1 MREQAIL
8 RKTITSKL
16 KEIFSSKDPSHLEKE
31 IQSIIDA
38 GEENG
43 LIDPQS
49 GEMIQSILEFRDTIV
64 REVMIPRTEMVA
76 IQSDTPIDEIN
87 TLITRYGHTRMPVY
101 SGNID
106 NIVGILNVKDLL
118 KLWSKPVSESDIIAI
133 LRKPYYIP
141 ETKNTHLLL
150 HELKQRKYH
159 MAVVIDEYGGT
170 SGLVTLED
178 LIEEIVGEIHDEH
191 DAGKGGIVE
200 LADGYILVDGR
211 TEIERIEDY
220 FGVSFPEG
228 EYETLGGLILHEIR
242 KIPVTGEKIQID
254 NFEMMIES
262 ADERSIKK
270 VKMKRLS
277 GDQNG
282 PEA

>member
-1 MREQAIL
+1 M
-8 RKTITSKL
+8 
-16 KEIFSSKDPSHLEKE
+16 FSAKDSTRLEKE
-31 IQSIIDA
+31 IQSIINA

-49 GEMIQSILEFRDTIV
+49 GEMIQSILEFRDTLV

-76 IQSDTPIDEIN
+76 VPSDAPMEEIID
-87 TLITRYGHTRMPVY
+87 LITRYGHTRIPVY
-101 SGNID
+101 SGSID
-106 NIVGILNVKDLL
+106 NIVGILNVKDIL
-118 KLWSKPVSESDIIAI
+118 KFWSKPVTEGNILSI

-191 DAGKGGIVE
+191 DAGAGNIVE
-200 LADGYILVDGR
+200 LPDGYILADGR
-211 TEIERIEDY
+211 TDIEKIEDH
-220 FGVSFPEG
+220 FGATFREG
-228 EYETLGGLILHEIR
+228 KYETLGGMILHAIG
-242 KIPVTGEKIQID
+242 KIPVTGEAIEIEK
-254 NFEMMIES
+254 FEMIIES

-270 VKMKRLS
+270 VRLRRLT
-277 GDQNG
+277 GDRNG
-282 PEA
+282 SAT

>member
-1 MREQAIL
+1 L

-16 KEIFSSKDPSHLEKE
+16 KEIFSGKDPSHLEKE

-87 TLITRYGHTRMPVY
+87 ALITRYGHTRMPVY

-118 KLWSKPVSESDIIAI
+118 KFWSKPVSESDIIAI

-282 PEA
+282 SEA

>member
-1 MREQAIL
+1 
-8 RKTITSKL
+8 
-16 KEIFSSKDPSHLEKE
+16 LEKE

-38 GEENG
+38 GAEDG

-49 GEMIQSILEFRDTIV
+49 GEMIQSILEFRDTVV

-76 IQSDTPIDEIN
+76 IPSDAPVEEIID
-87 TLITRYGHTRMPVY
+87 LITRYGHTRIPVY
-101 SGNID
+101 SGSID

-118 KLWSKPVSESDIIAI
+118 KFWSKPIARGDILSI

-150 HELKQRKYH
+150 HELKQRKH
-159 MAVVIDEYGGT
+159 HLAVVIDEYGGT

-191 DAGKGGIVE
+191 DTQDGDIAE
-200 LADGYILVDGR
+200 LPDGYILVDGR
-211 TEIERIEDY
+211 TDIEKIEDH
-220 FGVSFPEG
+220 FGVTFPEG
-228 EYETLGGLILHEIR
+228 KYETLGGMILHAIG
-242 KIPVTGEKIQID
+242 KIPVTGETIKIEQ
-254 NFEMMIES
+254 FEMIIES

-270 VKMKRLS
+270 VKMKRLA

-282 PEA
+282 TAPWA

>member
-1 MREQAIL
+1 LDIL
-8 RKTITSKL
+8 KKTITSKI
-16 KEIFSSKDPSHLEKE
+16 KGIFSAKDSSRLEKE

-38 GEENG
+38 GEEDG
-43 LIDPQS
+43 LIDSQS
-49 GEMIQSILEFRDTIV
+49 GEMIQSILEFRDTLV

-76 IQSDTPIDEIN
+76 IPSDAPIEEIID
-87 TLITRYGHTRMPVY
+87 LITRYGHTRIPVY
-101 SGNID
+101 SGSID

-118 KLWSKPVSESDIIAI
+118 KFWSKPMAEGNIHSI

-191 DAGKGGIVE
+191 DAKEGNIVE
-200 LADGYILVDGR
+200 LTDGYILADGR
-211 TEIERIEDY
+211 TDIEKIEDH
-220 FGVSFPEG
+220 FGVTFPEG
-228 EYETLGGLILHEIR
+228 KYETLGGMILHAIG
-242 KIPVTGEKIQID
+242 KIPVTGEKIETEQ
-254 NFEMMIES
+254 FEMIIES
-262 ADERSIKK
+262 ADERSIRK
-270 VKMKRLS
+270 VRMRRLA
-277 GDQNG
+277 GFKNG
-282 PEA
+282 KGT

>member
-1 MREQAIL
+1 
-8 RKTITSKL
+8 
-16 KEIFSSKDPSHLEKE
+16 LEKE

-38 GEENG
+38 GAEEG

-49 GEMIQSILEFRDTIV
+49 GEMIQSILEFRDTVV

-76 IQSDTPIDEIN
+76 IPSDAPVEEIID
-87 TLITRYGHTRMPVY
+87 LITRYGHTRIPVY
-101 SGNID
+101 SGSID

-118 KLWSKPVSESDIIAI
+118 KFWSKPIAKGDILSI

-150 HELKQRKYH
+150 HELKQRKH
-159 MAVVIDEYGGT
+159 HLAVVIDEYGGT

-191 DAGKGGIVE
+191 DTQDGDIAE
-200 LADGYILVDGR
+200 LPDGYILVDGR
-211 TEIERIEDY
+211 TDIEKIEDH
-220 FGVSFPEG
+220 FGVTFPEG
-228 EYETLGGLILHEIR
+228 KYETLGGMILHAIG
-242 KIPVTGEKIQID
+242 KIPVTGETIKIEQ
-254 NFEMMIES
+254 FEMIIES

-270 VKMKRLS
+270 VKMKRLA

-282 PEA
+282 TAPWA

>member
-1 MREQAIL
+1 MDIL
-8 RKTITSKL
+8 KKTITSKI
-16 KEIFSSKDPSHLEKE
+16 KGIFSAKDSSRLEKE

-38 GEENG
+38 GEEDG
-43 LIDPQS
+43 LIDSQS
-49 GEMIQSILEFRDTIV
+49 GEMIQSILEFRDTLV

-76 IQSDTPIDEIN
+76 IPSDAPIEEIID
-87 TLITRYGHTRMPVY
+87 LITRYGHTRIPVY
-101 SGNID
+101 SGSID

-118 KLWSKPVSESDIIAI
+118 KFWSKPMAEGNIHSI

-191 DAGKGGIVE
+191 DAKEGNIVE
-200 LADGYILVDGR
+200 LTDGYILADGR
-211 TEIERIEDY
+211 TDIEKIEDH
-220 FGVSFPEG
+220 FGVTFPEG
-228 EYETLGGLILHEIR
+228 KYETLGGMILHAIG
-242 KIPVTGEKIQID
+242 KIPVTGEKIETEQ
-254 NFEMMIES
+254 FEMIIES
-262 ADERSIKK
+262 ADERSIRK
-270 VKMKRLS
+270 VRMRRLA
-277 GDQNG
+277 GFKNG
-282 PEA
+282 KGT

>member
-1 MREQAIL
+1 M
-8 RKTITSKL
+8 
-16 KEIFSSKDPSHLEKE
+16 EKE

-38 GEENG
+38 GAEDG

-49 GEMIQSILEFRDTIV
+49 GEMIQSILEFRDTVV

-76 IQSDTPIDEIN
+76 IPSDAPVEEIID
-87 TLITRYGHTRMPVY
+87 LITRYGHTRIPVY
-101 SGNID
+101 SGSID

-118 KLWSKPVSESDIIAI
+118 KFWSKPIAKGDILSI

-150 HELKQRKYH
+150 HELKQRKH
-159 MAVVIDEYGGT
+159 HLAVVIDEYGGT

-191 DAGKGGIVE
+191 DTQDGDIAE
-200 LADGYILVDGR
+200 LPDGYILVDGR
-211 TEIERIEDY
+211 TDIEKIEDH
-220 FGVSFPEG
+220 FGVTFPEG
-228 EYETLGGLILHEIR
+228 KYETLGGMILHAIG
-242 KIPVTGEKIQID
+242 KIPVTGETIKIEQ
-254 NFEMMIES
+254 FEMIIES

-270 VKMKRLS
+270 VKMKRLA

-282 PEA
+282 TAPWA